1 MLINHDSANYF
12 DLSTCNSD
20 LGAVTV
26 TSHDPDWP
34 DPGLRGS
41 LSARSRPTVEKKTR
55 VELTPDF
62 DGENH
67 SIFHAHFG
75 FRRGD
80 AIAVIAIN

>member
-55 VELTPDF
+55 VELTPDL
-62 DGENH
+62 DGENQAC
-67 SIFHAHFG
+67 SMRISDLDVGMPLPSLPF
-75 FRRGD
+75 
-80 AIAVIAIN
+80 N